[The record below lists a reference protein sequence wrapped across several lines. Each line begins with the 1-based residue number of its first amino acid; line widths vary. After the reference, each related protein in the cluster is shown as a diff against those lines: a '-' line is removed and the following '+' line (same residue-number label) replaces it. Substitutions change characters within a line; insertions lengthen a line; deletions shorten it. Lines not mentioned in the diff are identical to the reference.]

1 MIKRTLQ
8 QIAVMIGLKNDQF
21 QDVDVKG
28 VTIDSRK
35 IEKGQLFIPF
45 KGENSDGH
53 KYVEQA
59 IENGA
64 AAALWQK
71 DVPNPPVH
79 LPI

>member
-53 KYVEQA
+53 NNVEQSK
-59 IENGA
+59 ENA
-64 AAALWQK
+64 AAAA
-71 DVPNPPVH
+71 
-79 LPI
+79 